1 MREIEPA
8 DLAAC
13 RALLNNG
20 SRSFYAASLLL
31 PARIRHP
38 ATALY
43 AFCRVA
49 DDLIDS
55 CEGGGDTSIALAA
68 LHRRLDAIYAGRP
81 ADFPEDRAL
90 AAVVAAHRMPRL
102 LLDRMLEGFA
112 WDAEGRR
119 YEDLPALEHY
129 AARVAGT
136 VGAMMAVLMGVRD
149 PVVLAR
155 ACDLGV
161 AMQLTNI
168 ARDVGED
175 ARAGRL
181 YLPTAWLRG
190 AGLSPDALLAR
201 PEPSAALAAIVG
213 RLLGAAE
220 TLYRRA
226 DTGIAALPLDCRPGI
241 FAARHLYAAIG
252 TQIIRNG
259 CDSVTTRARVPR
271 GDKFRLAGRSL
282 ASALPK
288 LVPLPDPPLLATPL
302 LATADLVL
310 AAASAA
316 PRARRPSIEDRL
328 VWCVT
333 LFGELD
339 ARQARRL

>member
-1 MREIEPA
+1 MRDIAPA

-13 RALLNNG
+13 RALLNGG

-31 PARIRHP
+31 PARVRHP

-49 DDLIDS
+49 DDLIDD
-55 CEGGGDTSIALAA
+55 GDPPVALAA
-68 LHRRLDAIYAGRP
+68 LHRRLDGIYADRP
-81 ADFPEDRAL
+81 ADYPEDRAL
-90 AAVVAAHRMPRL
+90 AAVAATHRLPRL
-102 LLDRMLEGFA
+102 LLDRLLEGFA

-119 YEDLPALEHY
+119 YDDLPALEHY

-136 VGAMMAVLMGVRD
+136 VGAMMAVLMGIRD
-149 PVVLAR
+149 PAALAR

-181 YLPTAWLRG
+181 YLPLAWMRG
-190 AGLSPDALLAR
+190 AGIPPDAFLAR
-201 PEPSAALAAIVG
+201 PEPSAALAAVIG

-226 DTGIAALPLDCRPGI
+226 DTGIAALPLACRPGI

-252 TQIIRNG
+252 EQVIRNG
-259 CDSVTTRARVPR
+259 CDSVSSRARVPR
-271 GDKFRLAGRSL
+271 GLKLRLAGRSL
-282 ASALPK
+282 AAAATSVA
-288 LVPLPDPPLLATPL
+288 PLADPPLA
-302 LATADLVL
+302 ATADLVL
-310 AAASAA
+310 AASSAA
-316 PRARRPSIEDRL
+316 QRARRASIEDRL

>member
-1 MREIEPA
+1 MRDIDPA

-13 RALLNNG
+13 RALLDGG

-31 PARIRHP
+31 PARVRHP

-49 DDLIDS
+49 DDLIDD
-55 CEGGGDTSIALAA
+55 GDPPVALAE
-68 LHRRLDAIYAGRP
+68 LHRRLDGIYADCP
-81 ADFPEDRAL
+81 ADHPEDRAL
-90 AAVVAAHRMPRL
+90 AAAVVMYGMPRL
-102 LLDRMLEGFA
+102 LLDRLLEGFA

-119 YEDLPALEHY
+119 YADLPALEHY

-136 VGAMMAVLMGVRD
+136 VGAMMAVLMGIRD
-149 PVVLAR
+149 PAALAR

-181 YLPTAWLRG
+181 YLPLDWLRD
-190 AGLSPDALLAR
+190 AGLSSDAFLAR
-201 PEPSAALAAIVG
+201 PEPSPALAAIVA
-213 RLLGAAE
+213 RLLDAAE

-226 DTGIAALPLDCRPGI
+226 DTGIAALPLACRPGI

-252 TQIIRNG
+252 HQVIRNG
-259 CDSVTTRARVPR
+259 CDSITSRARVPR
-271 GDKFRLAGRSL
+271 RHKLRLAGHSL
-282 ASALPK
+282 AAAARSRMPMA
-288 LVPLPDPPLLATPL
+288 DPPL

-310 AAASAA
+310 AAVAAA
-316 PRARRPSIEDRL
+316 PRQRRASTADRV
-328 VWCVT
+328 VWVMT

-339 ARQARRL
+339 ERQARRL

>member
-1 MREIEPA
+1 MSDIATHAARA

-13 RALLNNG
+13 RALLNGG

-31 PARIRHP
+31 PGRVRRP

-43 AFCRVA
+43 AFCRAA
-49 DDLIDS
+49 DDLID
-55 CEGGGDTSIALAA
+55 GGDSVVALAS
-68 LHRRLDAIYAGRP
+68 LHRRLDGIYAGRP
-81 ADFPEDRAL
+81 AAHPEDRAL
-90 AAVVAAHRMPRL
+90 AAVVAGHRLPRL
-102 LLDRMLEGFA
+102 LLDRLLEGFA

-119 YEDLPALEHY
+119 YDDLAALEHY

-149 PVVLAR
+149 PAALAR

-175 ARAGRL
+175 ARAGRV
-181 YLPTAWLRG
+181 YLPLDWMRREG
-190 AGLSPDALLAR
+190 IGLEAFLAR
-201 PEPSAALAAIVG
+201 PEPSPALAAVVG

-226 DTGIAALPLDCRPGI
+226 DAGIAALPPACRPGI
-241 FAARHLYAAIG
+241 FAARHFYAAIG
-252 TQIIRNG
+252 QQVIRNG
-259 CDSVTTRARVPR
+259 CDSVTIRARVPR
-271 GDKFRLAGRSL
+271 GRKLRLAAHSL
-282 ASALPK
+282 AAATRAGIALA
-288 LVPLPDPPLLATPL
+288 DPPLA
-302 LATADLVL
+302 AVHDLVL
-310 AAASAA
+310 AASTAA
-316 PRARRPSIEDRL
+316 PRPRRPSFEDRL
-328 VWCVT
+328 VWLVT

>member
-49 DDLIDS
+49 DDLIDD
-55 CEGGGDTSIALAA
+55 GDTPVALAA
-68 LHRRLDAIYAGRP
+68 LHRRLDAIYANRP

-102 LLDRMLEGFA
+102 LLDRLLEGFA

-119 YEDLPALEHY
+119 YEDLAALEHY

-149 PVVLAR
+149 PLVLAR

-181 YLPTAWLRG
+181 YLPTAWLRS
-190 AGLSPDALLAR
+190 AGLTPEALLAR

-226 DTGIAALPLDCRPGI
+226 DTGIAALPLDCRLGI

-271 GDKFRLAGRSL
+271 GDKVRLAGRSL
-282 ASALPK
+282 AAALPK
-288 LVPLPDPPLLATPL
+288 LVPLPDPPLLAT
-302 LATADLVL
+302 ADLVL
-310 AAASAA
+310 AAASAG

>member
-1 MREIEPA
+1 MREIDRA

-13 RALLNNG
+13 RALLNGG

-31 PARIRHP
+31 PARVRRP

-49 DDLIDS
+49 DDMID
-55 CEGGGDTSIALAA
+55 EGDPPVALAE
-68 LHRRLDAIYAGRP
+68 LHRRLDGIYADRP

-90 AAVVAAHRMPRL
+90 AAVVAIHRLPRL
-102 LLDRMLEGFA
+102 LLDRLLEGFA

-119 YEDLPALEHY
+119 YDDLPALQHY

-136 VGAMMAVLMGVRD
+136 VGAAMAVLMGVRD
-149 PVVLAR
+149 PAALAR

-181 YLPTAWLRG
+181 YLPVDWMRA
-190 AGLSPDALLAR
+190 AGLTPEAFLADPAPSPAL
-201 PEPSAALAAIVG
+201 SALVT
-213 RLLGAAE
+213 RLLGAAA
-220 TLYRRA
+220 TLYHRA
-226 DTGIAALPLDCRPGI
+226 DSGIAALPVACRPGI

-252 TQIIRNG
+252 AEVIRAG
-259 CDSVTTRARVPR
+259 GDSVTARARVAR
-271 GDKFRLAGRSL
+271 RDKLRLAARSL
-282 ASALPK
+282 AAATRSI
-288 LVPLPDPPLLATPL
+288 PLAADPPLLAT
-302 LATADLVL
+302 AELVQ
-310 AAASAA
+310 AVSAA
-316 PRARRPSIEDRL
+316 PPRAPGRSIEERL
-328 VWCVT
+328 VWVVT
-333 LFGELD
+333 LFGELE

>member
-1 MREIEPA
+1 MREIDPA

-13 RALLNNG
+13 RALLDGG

-31 PARIRHP
+31 PARVRHP

-43 AFCRVA
+43 AFCRIA
-49 DDLIDS
+49 DDLIDN
-55 CEGGGDTSIALAA
+55 GDPPVALAE
-68 LHRRLDAIYAGRP
+68 LHRRLDGIYADRP
-81 ADFPEDRAL
+81 ADHPEDRAL
-90 AAVVAAHRMPRL
+90 AAVVVMYRLPRL
-102 LLDRMLEGFA
+102 LLDRLLEGFA

-119 YEDLPALEHY
+119 YDDLAALEHY

-149 PVVLAR
+149 PAALAR

-181 YLPTAWLRG
+181 YLPLAWLRD
-190 AGLSPDALLAR
+190 AGLAPDTFLAQ
-201 PEPSAALAAIVG
+201 PEPSPALSAIVG

-220 TLYRRA
+220 MLYCRA
-226 DTGIAALPLDCRPGI
+226 DTGIAALPFACRPGI

-252 TQIIRNG
+252 QQVIRNG
-259 CDSVTTRARVPR
+259 CDSVTSRARVPR
-271 GDKFRLAGRSL
+271 GQKLRLAGHSL
-282 ASALPK
+282 AAAARGRLPIA
-288 LVPLPDPPLLATPL
+288 DPPLA
-302 LATADLVL
+302 ATADLVL
-310 AAASAA
+310 AAATAA
-316 PRARRPSIEDRL
+316 PRQRRASAADRV
-328 VWCVT
+328 VWVVA

-339 ARQARRL
+339 ERQARRL

>member
-31 PARIRHP
+31 PVRIRHP

-49 DDLIDS
+49 DDLIDD
-55 CEGGGDTSIALAA
+55 GDTPVALAA
-68 LHRRLDAIYAGRP
+68 LHRRLDGIYADRP

-102 LLDRMLEGFA
+102 LLDRLLEGFA

-181 YLPTAWLRG
+181 YLPTAWLHS
-190 AGLSPDALLAR
+190 AGLAPDALLAR
-201 PEPSAALAAIVG
+201 PQPSAALAAIVG

-259 CDSVTTRARVPR
+259 CNSVTCRARVPR
-271 GDKFRLAGRSL
+271 RDKFRLAGRSL
-282 ASALPK
+282 AAALPK
-288 LVPLPDPPLLATPL
+288 LAPLPDPPL

>member
-1 MREIEPA
+1 MRSS

-13 RALLNNG
+13 RAMLNGG
-20 SRSFYAASLLL
+20 SRSFFAASLLL
-31 PARIRHP
+31 PARVRHP

-43 AFCRVA
+43 AFCRIA
-49 DDLIDS
+49 DDLIDN
-55 CEGGGDTSIALAA
+55 GDPPVALAG
-68 LHRRLDAIYAGRP
+68 LHQRLDGIYADRP
-81 ADFPEDRAL
+81 ADRPEDRAL
-90 AAVVAAHRMPRL
+90 ASAVATHRLPRL
-102 LLDRMLEGFA
+102 LLDRLLEGFA

-119 YEDLPALEHY
+119 YDDLAALEHY

-149 PVVLAR
+149 PVALAR

-181 YLPTAWLRG
+181 YLPLAWMRG
-190 AGLSPDALLAR
+190 AGLAPDRFVAR
-201 PEPSAALAAIVG
+201 PEPSPALANVIG

-226 DTGIAALPLDCRPGI
+226 DSGIAALPLACRPGI

-252 TQIIRNG
+252 HQVIRNG

-271 GDKFRLAGRSL
+271 RRKLQLAGQSLAAAASRLAPV
-282 ASALPK
+282 AE
-288 LVPLPDPPLLATPL
+288 PPLA
-302 LATADLVL
+302 ATADLVL
-310 AAASAA
+310 AASAAA
-316 PRARRPSIEDRL
+316 PRARRAGFEERV
-328 VWCVT
+328 VWLVT